1 MYREAGWECSHILDA
16 YRSVL
21 ILVPYEYTLPPTLPL
36 SPFLPKVRRRCGG
49 GVPEVS
55 RRCPGGGAEVR
66 RFCAACALAC
76 ARCVFGHLGSSLK
89 FSKIAL
95 SPARGG
101 PAAYKCSSRLRV
113 VRLIFSPFSK
123 KCSRLRV
130 VPKFGRISLSPA
142 RGAFALSPARRGL
155 FCTLQHSRLRGVGP

>member
-1 MYREAGWECSHILDA
+1 M
-16 YRSVL
+16 
-21 ILVPYEYTLPPTLPL
+21 
-36 SPFLPKVRRRCGG
+36 
-49 GVPEVS
+49 
-55 RRCPGGGAEVR
+55 R

-76 ARCVFGHLGSSLK
+76 ARCVFGHQGSSLK

-113 VRLIFSPFSK
+113 VRLFFSDLLK

-130 VPKFGRISLSPA
+130 VPQIGRISLSLA
-142 RGAFALSPARRGL
+142 RGAFALSPARRGH
-155 FCTLQHSRLRGVGP
+155 FCALQRSRLRGVVFFATFSNLHSRLRAVPKFGTFEKLKNRMATVFLCTGRLGGNVLISLMHIVLS